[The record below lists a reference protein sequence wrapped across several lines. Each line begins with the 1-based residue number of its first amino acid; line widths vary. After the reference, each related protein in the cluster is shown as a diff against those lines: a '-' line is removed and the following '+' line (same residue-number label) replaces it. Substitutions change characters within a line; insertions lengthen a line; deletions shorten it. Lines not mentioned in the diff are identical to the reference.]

1 MVTDSGATRNL
12 VALMTAARDSWT
24 AQREREMLAAIAR
37 TQLMVPTD
45 TDPSTGEQAVT
56 LSLDPAGAPVA
67 VAFTSLEELERWA
80 ADTPMNAGWLSGR
93 ELARAAL
100 AGRATALF
108 IDLAS
113 EHGGKLAGSRIDVI
127 AGERSLEF
135 EAENES
141 GVMRLRTT
149 ERPLVVVPPRDG
161 AHTALVETLRT
172 GLGRSPQVA
181 EAWLVEVEDPPP
193 RRPLLALVVDD
204 PAAGLPTAVQE
215 ALAGGVGAAEY
226 VDVYPIAR
234 SQWDGDDFAGVRR
247 GLRVWPPPPSR
258 DAVDG
263 A

>member
-1 MVTDSGATRNL
+1 VVTDSAATRNL

-80 ADTPMNAGWLSGR
+80 GDTPMNAGWLSGR
-93 ELARAAL
+93 ELARASL

-113 EHGGKLAGSRIDVI
+113 AHGGKLAGDRIDIV
-127 AGERSLEF
+127 AADGSLEF
-135 EAENES
+135 EAEDES
-141 GVMRLRTT
+141 GVLRLRTT
-149 ERPLVVVPPRDG
+149 DRALMVVQPRDG
-161 AHTALVETLRT
+161 AHSALVEALRVA
-172 GLGRSPQVA
+172 LGSSSQVA

-193 RRPLLALVVDD
+193 RRPLLALVMDD
-204 PAAGLPTAVQE
+204 PAAGLPAAVHE
-215 ALAGGVGAAEY
+215 ALAGGVGAGEY

-247 GLRVWPPPPSR
+247 GLRVWPPAPSR